1 MNEEACC
8 AISAPAAAAHDHC
21 SWCTGRLRLT
31 LETAYLF
38 LSKTT
43 VDGQNVLWVL
53 GAVLQH
59 FVVLVLVAKEDGKK
73 DGCLDMNAVQ
83 EGKTRKARK
92 ETNIAVD
99 VVDFILTYNVRVVY
113 KESASIVF
121 VERIYDRANLM

>member
-21 SWCTGRLRLT
+21 SWCTGRLLLLT

-43 VDGQNVLWVL
+43 VDGQNVIWVL

-59 FVVLVLVAKEDGKK
+59 FVVLMWPRTATGRRMVVL
-73 DGCLDMNAVQ
+73 
-83 EGKTRKARK
+83 
-92 ETNIAVD
+92 I
-99 VVDFILTYNVRVVY
+99 
-113 KESASIVF
+113 
-121 VERIYDRANLM
+121 